1 MTVRVRNTIS
11 EVVRK
16 VLLENPKGMTVRE
29 LAKIAGYT
37 QDKVIA
43 CLQRNYGFYISEYI
57 PHPMGYLNVVAL
69 WRCVA
74 VPTNPPKPPIGSL
87 IIDEIKADEE
97 RRKLA
102 KKEQKQ
108 RERLLQKRANEK
120 IRAAAK
126 AEKERL
132 KKLKAAPD
140 DYVPEKTT
148 WVKVPSWSEAATI

>member
-1 MTVRVRNTIS
+1 MRTRNIIS

-29 LAKIAGYT
+29 LAKTAGYT

-57 PHPMGYLNVVAL
+57 PNPSGYLNLSSV
-69 WRCVA
+69 WCCVP
-74 VPTNPPKPPIGSL
+74 VPANPPKPPLGSL
-87 IIDEIKADEE
+87 IVDEIRADEE

-102 KKEQKQ
+102 KREQKQ
-108 RERLLQKRANEK
+108 RERLLQKRANDK

-126 AEKERL
+126 AAKERL
-132 KKLKAAPD
+132 KQLKAAPP
-140 DYVPEKTT
+140 DYVPEKTV
-148 WVKVPSWSEAATI
+148 WVKVPTWSSVGASA

>member
-1 MTVRVRNTIS
+1 MRVRNTIS
-11 EVVRK
+11 EALRK

-29 LAKIAGYT
+29 LAKTAGYT

-57 PHPMGYLNVVAL
+57 SHPMGYLNVVSL
-69 WRCVA
+69 WCCVA
-74 VPTNPPKPPIGSL
+74 VPANPPKPPLGSL
-87 IIDEIKADEE
+87 IMDEIRADEE

-102 KKEQKQ
+102 KREQKQ

-120 IRAAAK
+120 IKAAAK

-132 KKLKAAPD
+132 KKLKAVPD

-148 WVKVPSWSEAATI
+148 WVKVPSWSEVATH

>member
-1 MTVRVRNTIS
+1 MRVRDTIS
-11 EVVRK
+11 EALRK
-16 VLLENPKGMTVRE
+16 ALLENPKGLTVRE
-29 LAKIAGYT
+29 LSKVAGYT

-43 CLQRNYGFYISEYI
+43 CLRRNYGFYISQYI
-57 PHPMGYLNVVAL
+57 PHPVGYLNVVAV
-69 WRCVA
+69 WCCVP

-87 IIDEIKADEE
+87 VVDEIRADEE

-132 KKLKAAPD
+132 KQLKAIPPE
-140 DYVPEKTT
+140 YIPEKTV
-148 WVKVPSWSEAATI
+148 WVKVPSWSEVATH